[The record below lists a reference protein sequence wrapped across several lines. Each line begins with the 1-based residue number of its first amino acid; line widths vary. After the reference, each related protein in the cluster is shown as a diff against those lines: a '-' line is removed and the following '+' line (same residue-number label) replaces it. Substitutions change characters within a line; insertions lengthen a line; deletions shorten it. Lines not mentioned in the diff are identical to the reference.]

1 MCRCFQLI
9 DISAQLNNAQL
20 SNVFNLVHQG
30 DRGGVQDLMH
40 SLPESLQQFD
50 LHLYSTKV
58 SDLG

>member
-1 MCRCFQLI
+1 MTDSGGQGLMQALPE
-9 DISAQLNNAQL
+9 SLQK
-20 SNVFNLVHQG
+20 FNLNPVHQG